1 MEVYTATFINASEIF
16 DALNFSLGESLDFVL
31 MYVAGDDNTEFNLIH
46 KGSFFDRLIDW
57 ASRQENPNEML
68 STVLRVREMNPEDWY
83 VNLGD

>member
-1 MEVYTATFINASEIF
+1 MKVYTATFINASEIF

-68 STVLRVREMNPEDWY
+68 STVLRVREMHPEAWY